1 MKLLLDTNI
10 CIYIIK
16 HKPATVLERFRNLSP
31 VDVGISSITVYELM
45 YGVHKSQQPRK
56 NLAALNLFLT
66 PLSVVDFQKDD
77 ASMCG
82 KIRAELEARG
92 QTIGPYDLQIAA
104 QAVTRKL
111 TLVTNNL
118 REFKRV
124 SNLKALNWQ

>member
-16 HKPATVLERFRNLSP
+16 NKPATVLEQFRDLNP
-31 VDVGISSITVYELM
+31 VDVGISSVTVYELM
-45 YGVHKSQQPRK
+45 YGVYKSQQPRK
-56 NLAALNLFLT
+56 NLEALNRFLA
-66 PLSVVDFQKDD
+66 PLNIVDFDKDD

-82 KIRAELEARG
+82 KIRAELEGRG

-118 REFKRV
+118 REFRRV
-124 SNLKALNWQ
+124 PHLETLNWA

>member
-16 HKPATVLERFRNLSP
+16 NKPATVLERFRNLSP

-45 YGVHKSQQPRK
+45 YGVHKSSRPRN

-66 PLSVVDFQKDD
+66 PLNIVDFGKDD

-82 KIRAELEARG
+82 KIRAELEAGG
-92 QTIGPYDLQIAA
+92 QIIGPYDLQIAA

-111 TLVTNNL
+111 TLVSNNL

-124 SNLKALNWQ
+124 PNLKTLNWR